1 MLRPRVSFLL
11 GVVLLGLGTG
21 AGCKAPGN
29 PYAAPA
35 YGSPYAPPPPGAPPA
50 GPLPPVPALPPP
62 PAYAPAPPA
71 TSSTQM
77 PAWNNPGTVPQ
88 QQQAATM
95 HDPYGDTAA
104 GPEIVGGR
112 PREFQKPLAEPVRSR
127 GFRDTRFPF

>member
-1 MLRPRVSFLL
+1 MLRRAESFTL
-11 GVVLLGLGTG
+11 GVVMLGVGMA
-21 AGCKAPGN
+21 AGCKSPGN

-35 YGSPYAPPPPGAPPA
+35 YGSPYPPPAGAPA

-62 PAYAPAPPA
+62 PAAAPAPAA

-77 PAWNNPGTVPQ
+77 PAWNNPGTITQ

-95 HDPYGDTAA
+95 HDPYGDTMA